1 MVKKVLIK
9 EYVDETGF
17 YERLKGT
24 KVNLFKIQQVEATTS
39 KQH

>member
-24 KVNLFKIQQVEATTS
+24 KVNLCKI
-39 KQH
+39 